1 VKIGLF
7 TDALADRPLPEVLD
21 WLQGAAPQVTQI
33 EIGTGGYSP
42 ARHANLPLLL
52 ADADERRR
60 WSAILADRGYSLS
73 ALNVSGNPL
82 HPDADYAAR
91 HTADLKD
98 TIRLAA
104 LLGVDRV
111 VAMSGCPGAGP
122 GDRTAPHFGAG
133 GWLPDLEKVS
143 EWQWAEVVLPFWTE
157 MAAFAAREHPDVLIC
172 FELHPGTY
180 VYNTASFGMIRGVGS
195 NLGVNLDPSHFF
207 WQGMDAIEVV
217 KAVGDRIGHSHG
229 KDALDIPANKALN
242 GMLDGRWPGVP
253 AEMPWNFATVG
264 RGRDVAWWTEFVR
277 TLSARGFDG
286 TISIEY
292 EDPFVQ
298 VQDSIVEA
306 AQALAAAMT
315 AAGVLRPADP
325 PTSSPT

>member
-1 VKIGLF
+1 MKIGLF

-21 WLQGAAPQVTQI
+21 WLRGAAPQVTRI
-33 EIGTGGYSP
+33 EIGTGGYS
-42 ARHANLPLLL
+42 AASHANLPLLL

-60 WSAILADRGYSLS
+60 WSAMIADRGYSLS
-73 ALNVSGNPL
+73 ALNASGNPL
-82 HPDADYAAR
+82 HPDAAYAAR
-91 HTADLKD
+91 HTAALKN

-143 EWQWAEVVLPFWTE
+143 EWQWTEVVLPFWTE
-157 MAAFAAREHPDVLIC
+157 MAAFAAREHPDLLIC

-217 KAVGDRIGHSHG
+217 KAVGDRIGHAHG
-229 KDALDIPANKALN
+229 KDTLDIPANKALN

-277 TLSARGFDG
+277 TLSAKGFDG

-292 EDPFVQ
+292 EDPFEPVK
-298 VQDSIVEA
+298 DSIVEA
-306 AQALAAAMT
+306 ARALEAAMT
-315 AAGVLRPADP
+315 AAGVFEAG
-325 PTSSPT
+325 

>member
-7 TDALADRPLPEVLD
+7 TDALADRPLPEALN
-21 WLQGAAPQVTQI
+21 WLRTAAPEVTQI

-42 ARHANLPLLL
+42 ARHADTALLL
-52 ADADERRR
+52 SDANARQR
-60 WSAILADRGYSLS
+60 WSATISECGYALS

-82 HPDADYAAR
+82 HPDPAIAGRHDAALR
-91 HTADLKD
+91 D

-122 GDRTAPHFGAG
+122 GDRTAPHFAAG
-133 GWLPDLEKVS
+133 GWLPDLEKVA
-143 EWQWAEVVLPFWTE
+143 ERQWSDVVLPYWTE
-157 MAAFAAREHPDVLIC
+157 MAAFAAREHPGLRIC

-180 VYNTASFGMIRGVGS
+180 VYNVATFALAREIAP

-207 WQGMDAIEVV
+207 WQGMDALAVV
-217 KAVGDRIGHSHG
+217 RAVGDRIGHSHG
-229 KDALDIPANKALN
+229 KDTLAIPENRALN
-242 GMLDGRWPGVP
+242 GMLDNRWPGRP

-264 RGRDVAWWTEFVR
+264 RGRDLAWWTDFVR
-277 TLSARGFDG
+277 TMAAQGFDG

-292 EDPFVQ
+292 EDPFVP
-298 VQDSIVEA
+298 VEESIVEA
-306 AQALAAAMT
+306 AKVIAAAIA
-315 AAGVLRPADP
+315 AAGVAAPA
-325 PTSSPT
+325 